1 MKVALYA
8 RVSTDDKEQNPETQ
22 LLALRNFCND
32 AGWEVY
38 REYVDLAR
46 AKDYL
51 HRKEWQQLQKDARS
65 RKFKTVLV
73 FRLDRAFRS
82 VKECVNLID
91 NWQERGIAF
100 KSIKEEVIDTT
111 TSQGRF
117 ILQIMAAMAELE
129 SSVIGDRVTAGMARA
144 RAEGKPIGRKKLNLP
159 VKNIYDALR
168 RHRGVA
174 EVASELKCS
183 RGYIYQELA
192 KYGTNP
198 KEVIEGKWQPPKE
211 C

>member
-22 LLALRNFCND
+22 LLALRNFCSD

-38 REYVDLAR
+38 QEYVDQAR

-51 HRKEWQQLQKDARS
+51 HRKDWQQLQKDARR
-65 RKFKTVLV
+65 RKFKVVLV

-91 NWQERGIAF
+91 NWQEMGIAF
-100 KSIKEEVIDTT
+100 KSLKEEIIDTT

-129 SSVIGDRVTAGMARA
+129 SSVIGDRVKAGMARA
-144 RAEGKPIGRKKLNLP
+144 RAEGSAIGRKMLNLP
-159 VKNIYDALR
+159 VISLYDALR

-174 EVASELKCS
+174 EAASELKCS
-183 RGYIYQELA
+183 RAYIYQELT

-198 KEVIEGKWQPPKE
+198 KEVINGKWQPKNK
-211 C
+211 